1 MSSARVE
8 PMQNLFGAGFDALL
22 SDFVI
27 LTGTYFE
34 SPPPD
39 DETDKRRFGYSRD
52 KRSDCVRAL
61 IALIVTPEAL
71 PLAYQVLPGN
81 TADCTTLRDALH
93 KIEAQYGKAE
103 RTDRG
108 IPTDA
113 LDAPGR
119 SACLISSAHP
129 RVRLSKLA
137 KALLG
142 LPWQAAR
149 EGIDIKLLPRGRSY
163 LDLQITEAS
172 GVNGCPPKVST
183 TPVGPQGDAPAFS
196 TGAVMRGGGWDS
208 TMLLRESARSSP
220 RSPKRSVFR
229 LSSVN
234 RAHMGMTRAGS
245 THSSRSR
252 SVAGSART

>member
-1 MSSARVE
+1 M
-8 PMQNLFGAGFDALL
+8 
-22 SDFVI
+22 
-27 LTGTYFE
+27 TGTYFE

-61 IALIVTPEAL
+61 IALIVTPEGL
-71 PLAYQVLPGN
+71 PLAYQVLPAN
-81 TADCTTLRDALH
+81 TADCTTLRDAF
-93 KIEAQYGKAE
+93 AQDRSPVRQGGVHLVV
-103 RTDRG
+103 DRG

-119 SACLISSAHP
+119 SACLITSAHP

-137 KALLG
+137 KSLLG
-142 LPWQAAR
+142 LPWQATR

-183 TPVGPQGDAPAFS
+183 NTVGPQGDAPAFS

-208 TMLLRESARSSP
+208 TVLLRESARSSP

-234 RAHMGMTRAGS
+234 RAHMGMTRAVS